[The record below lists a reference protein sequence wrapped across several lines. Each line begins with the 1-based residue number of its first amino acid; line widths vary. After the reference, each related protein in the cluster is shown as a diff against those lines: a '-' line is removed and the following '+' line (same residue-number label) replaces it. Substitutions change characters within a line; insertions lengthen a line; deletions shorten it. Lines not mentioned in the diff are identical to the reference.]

1 MTILLIL
8 MVYMPSYTIYNEKNI
23 LQRGRNK
30 MSKTKQFFT
39 GLLNN
44 VLFGIKTS
52 FAASKFYFSL
62 KLIILLSSTAVPLIN
77 IWLWKEVLNGIV
89 EYEKAGKTVII
100 RALKKSDL

>member
-1 MTILLIL
+1 
-8 MVYMPSYTIYNEKNI
+8 
-23 LQRGRNK
+23 

-100 RALKKSDL
+100 RALKKVCFSQTKDIPFSCMSKNQG